1 VARIKVERRFY
12 PSVQGKDIK
21 RNKKK
26 DLIPRILNSSFAKIH
41 KYIQNKEI
49 EKLPFLV
56 HTKRKNRQEKE
67 KERKENE

>member
-1 VARIKVERRFY
+1 LAKSRKKVLSIRSREGHKEK
-12 PSVQGKDIK
+12 Q
-21 RNKKK
+21 KK

-41 KYIQNKEI
+41 KYIHNKEI